1 MIEYKVLALSGR
13 SRTGAVMIA
22 DVEPSKLQVGIEQ
35 HNEIVAVVL
44 LDELQNQTTLLLS
57 RASET
62 DELRWQQRRVKSAC
76 GKTRVGWGGTPAERS

>member
-1 MIEYKVLALSGR
+1 
-13 SRTGAVMIA
+13 MIA

-44 LDELQNQTTLLLS
+44 LDELQDQTTLLLS

-62 DELRWQQRRVKSAC
+62 DELRVQATKGC
-76 GKTRVGWGGTPAERS
+76 EVGLRQNEGRMGGTPAERS